1 MVSFQSEW
9 SICRV
14 FEKGYCGNK
23 IHVPLNSYGKEL
35 PPLMD
40 DSPYNSE
47 TKTTIGET
55 SHVTCFSDPN
65 NLIEEQKTQQDDII
79 VDSFETQIIGT
90 SSYYS
95 SKNYS
100 DFSPASW
107 NFSPQ
112 VGNLF
117 SSDCFMVQEEPM
129 LKMLIENHESS
140 TKYKNQKA
148 MENDFD
154 VDNSSV
160 IYNNEMFQ
168 RSFGNQYSSASL
180 GHVDNDL
187 LWNF

>member
-1 MVSFQSEW
+1 MH
-9 SICRV
+9 I
-14 FEKGYCGNK
+14 
-23 IHVPLNSYGKEL
+23 PLNSYGKEL

-55 SHVTCFSDPN
+55 SHVTCFSEPN
-65 NLIEEQKTQQDDII
+65 NLIEEQKTQEQYDEII
-79 VDSFETQIIGT
+79 VDSFETQKIIGT

-95 SKNYS
+95 SKNFS
-100 DFSPASW
+100 EISPASW

-112 VGNLF
+112 VGNSF
-117 SSDCFMVQEEPM
+117 SSDCFMVQEQSM
-129 LKMLIENHESS
+129 LKMLIDNHESS

-148 MENDFD
+148 MEREFD

-160 IYNNEMFQ
+160 IYNNEMFP
-168 RSFGNQYSSASL
+168 RSFGNNQFSSASL
-180 GHVDNDL
+180 GHVDNDY